1 MYTVTVRAA
10 QLLFAFDANRT
21 TTAVGGGAT
30 IVVVVT
36 ILVM

>member
-1 MYTVTVRAA
+1 MYTVTVRDA
-10 QLLFAFDANRT
+10 QLLSAFDTKHT

>member
-1 MYTVTVRAA
+1 MYTVTVRDA
-10 QLLFAFDANRT
+10 QLLFAFDTKHT

>member
-1 MYTVTVRAA
+1 MYTVTVRDA
-10 QLLFAFDANRT
+10 QLLFDFDTNHT
-21 TTAVGGGAT
+21 TTAVT

>member
-1 MYTVTVRAA
+1 MYTVTVRDV
-10 QLLFAFDANRT
+10 QLLYVFDTNHI

>member
-1 MYTVTVRAA
+1 MYTVTVRGV
-10 QLLFAFDANRT
+10 QLLFDFDMNHT

>member
-1 MYTVTVRAA
+1 MYTVTVRDV
-10 QLLFAFDANRT
+10 QLLLVFDMNHT
-21 TTAVGGGAT
+21 TPAVGGGAT

>member
-1 MYTVTVRAA
+1 MYTVTVRDV
-10 QLLFAFDANRT
+10 QLLIAFGMNHT

>member
-1 MYTVTVRAA
+1 MYTVTVRDV
-10 QLLFAFDANRT
+10 QLLFVFGMNHT

>member
-1 MYTVTVRAA
+1 MYTVTVRDA
-10 QLLFAFDANRT
+10 QLLFDFDTNHT